1 MKSSS
6 QPLPVELQFT
16 VKTYDIDF
24 LDHVSNIVYIRWLE
38 DLRLAWLDTY
48 YPLNRQLERGY
59 APVLTRTNIQYRRAI
74 KLFEPVT
81 GRMWV
86 ESFGAARTY
95 LGAHILVDGEICAD
109 VIQEG
114 VFADVETGRP
124 MRVPQDLR
132 KIVEDWQTANG

>member
-1 MKSSS
+1 MKPTSRR
-6 QPLPVELQFT
+6 PLPVEVQFV

-24 LDHVSNIVYIRWLE
+24 LGHVSNIVYIRWLE
-38 DLRLAWLDTY
+38 DMRLHFLDTY
-48 YPLNRQLERGY
+48 YPLQKQVERGF

-86 ESFGAARTY
+86 ESMGAARVY
-95 LGAHILVDGEICAD
+95 IGADFLVGDELCAN
-109 VIQEG
+109 VLQEA
-114 VFADVETGRP
+114 VFADLETGRP

-132 KIVEDWQTANG
+132 RMVDAWEES